1 MNNNDIIDFYIDF
14 NAHKLNIL
22 ETDYITSEIFYLI
35 KLKLSNEIDQDSLI
49 KSIYERLKIKYK
61 EFDIT
66 RKFHK
71 LI

>member
-22 ETDYITSEIFYLI
+22 EPDYIISEIYYLI
-35 KLKLSNEIDQDSLI
+35 KLNLSLNTEKEVLI
-49 KSIYERLKIKYK
+49 KNIYERLKIKYK
-61 EFDIT
+61 DFDIT
-66 RKFHK
+66 RKFLE